1 MAQKQKDKNLSNN
14 NWIKKLFFSFI
25 FFSFLATAHPLPDT
39 KVMFHIYPSGAAIN
53 ITAPLRDF
61 EIVYQGKLT
70 ISEKKNIQEY
80 FKNHIKINSE
90 NRPWTL
96 ELTDYTISSTQDSI
110 IGLYDKID
118 FSIVAKPKFQ
128 KDTRNFTMNYD
139 AFAHQIYNHK
149 SIIGLATD
157 WEKGLQNSNQI
168 LGVVERDLDG
178 KIQPLNISLD
188 EGSFFTGFKSMIAMG
203 FNHILEGKDHIL
215 FLISLLLVAPFFV
228 ENKKWKLLQNKK
240 YAIKRVVKIVT
251 AFTIGHSIM
260 LILGAIQLIT
270 INPTYIEIA
279 ISITILLS
287 GINIYKPIFWG
298 KEVLVALLFGFIHG
312 LAFANT
318 IVFFNLDTKQFIW
331 SVLGFNL
338 GIELIQLII
347 VLLSFPLILYIS
359 SKYRLINSYRL
370 VVSIFVVAM
379 AVYWLYERVKVI
391 L

>member
-1 MAQKQKDKNLSNN
+1 MEQKQKGKNSSNN
-14 NWIKKLFFSFI
+14 NWIKKLIFPFI
-25 FFSFLATAHPLPDT
+25 FFSFFISAHPLPDT

-61 EIVYQGKLT
+61 EIVHQGKLT
-70 ISEKKNIQEY
+70 TAEKKNIQNY

-90 NRPWTL
+90 NRPWTV
-96 ELTDYTISSTQDSI
+96 ELTDFTISRTQDSI
-110 IGLYDKID
+110 VGLYDKID
-118 FSIVAKPKFQ
+118 FSIVAKPKLQ
-128 KDTRNFTMNYD
+128 SDTRNFTMNYD

-178 KIQPLNISLD
+178 KISPLNISLE
-188 EGSFFTGFKSMIAMG
+188 EGNFFTGFKSMIAMG

-215 FLISLLLVAPFFV
+215 FLISLLLVAPFFI
-228 ENKKWKLLQNKK
+228 ENKNWKLLQNKK
-240 YAIKRVVKIVT
+240 SAIKRVVKIVT

-260 LILGAIQLIT
+260 LILGAIQLII
-270 INPTYIEIA
+270 INPNYIEIA

-298 KEVLVALLFGFIHG
+298 KEVLVALLFGFVHG

-318 IVFFNLDTKQFIW
+318 IVFFNLDIKQFVW

-338 GIELIQLII
+338 GIELVQIII

-359 SKYRLINSYRL
+359 NKFKSINSYRL
-370 VVSIFVVAM
+370 IVSFFVVAV
-379 AVYWLYERVKVI
+379 AVYWFYERIKEV